1 MMEFRGNILL
11 SALVHAT
18 IFVMALTMMA
28 GRDAVSRVPEKY
40 TAVTLFEEAA
50 GQKPETGT
58 DKKKDLPGRTV
69 KTATRLREGVP
80 SEVPLRAPVQK
91 EAAASLEKNSPPQ
104 DVAGPAEAGTV
115 GKSGPSASDQREGG
129 ESPGTSPGAMQLAI
143 PGKASTQAGLEGG
156 KSKTASGDPGAV
168 NTIRA
173 AIERAKRYP
182 PLARR
187 RGLEGTVTAEFTISA
202 RGYPENIRIV
212 RSSGHEI
219 LDSAAKKTILRA
231 SPFPAVK
238 GILEVPITFRIAK

>member
-1 MMEFRGNILL
+1 MEFRGNILL

-58 DKKKDLPGRTV
+58 DKKKDLRGRTV
-69 KTATRLREGVP
+69 KTAAGLREVVP

-91 EAAASLEKNSPPQ
+91 EAAAPPERNRPLE
-104 DVAGPAEAGTV
+104 DAAAPAESSLSEKGKTVSAEQAGGV
-115 GKSGPSASDQREGG
+115 GVS
-129 ESPGTSPGAMQLAI
+129 GTSPAAVQSAI
-143 PGKASTQAGLEGG
+143 PGKASMQVGLESGRN
-156 KSKTASGDPGAV
+156 KAASGDSGAV

-173 AIERAKRYP
+173 AIERAKSYP

-187 RGLEGTVTAEFTISA
+187 RGLEGTVTAEFTINEK
-202 RGYPENIRIV
+202 GYPENIRIV

-238 GILEVPITFRIAK
+238 GSLEVPITFRLGR

>member
-1 MMEFRGNILL
+1 MEFRGNILL
-11 SALVHAT
+11 SAVVHAT

-50 GQKPETGT
+50 GRKPETGT
-58 DKKKDLPGRTV
+58 DKKKDLPGKTV
-69 KTATRLREGVP
+69 KTATGLREGVP

-91 EAAASLEKNSPPQ
+91 EAAAPPEKNRPPE
-104 DVAGPAEAGTV
+104 DAAAPAESSLSEK
-115 GKSGPSASDQREGG
+115 GKTSASDQREGVG
-129 ESPGTSPGAMQLAI
+129 SPGTSPGAMQLAI

-156 KSKTASGDPGAV
+156 KSKAASGGPGAV

-173 AIERAKRYP
+173 AIERAKSYP
-182 PLARR
+182 PLARK

-202 RGYPENIRIV
+202 KGYPENIRIV

-231 SPFPAVK
+231 SPFPSVK
-238 GILEVPITFRIAK
+238 GSLEVPITFRIDK